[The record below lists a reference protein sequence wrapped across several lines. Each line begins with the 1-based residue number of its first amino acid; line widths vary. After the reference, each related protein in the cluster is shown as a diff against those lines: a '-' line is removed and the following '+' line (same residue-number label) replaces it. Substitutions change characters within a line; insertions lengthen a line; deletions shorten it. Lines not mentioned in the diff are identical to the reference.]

1 MSPKSYSRAQI
12 ALHWLTL
19 AAILVAFFSHE
30 IMKDAFDAVEDG
42 GVASTPFLHIG
53 AGVSVLVFTLLRI
66 VLRLTNG
73 APPLPEGNSRLIHIA
88 SAAVHGALYL
98 LLLMMPMSGS
108 VAWFIGIEDAGEV
121 HEILWFGLQVLVL
134 AHVAA
139 ALYHQFVLKDGLI
152 RRMMRAS

>member
-1 MSPKSYSRAQI
+1 MTPTGYSRAQI

-19 AAILVAFFSHE
+19 LAILVAFFSHE
-30 IMKDAFDAVEDG
+30 IMKEAFDAVEDG
-42 GVASTPFLHIG
+42 KAFTTPVLHIG

-66 VLRLTNG
+66 VLRLTHG

-98 LLLMMPMSGS
+98 LLLMMPISGS
-108 VAWFIGIEDAGEV
+108 VAWFIGVEDAGEV

-134 AHVAA
+134 AHVLAA
-139 ALYHQFVLKDGLI
+139 IYHQFVLKDGLI
-152 RRMMRAS
+152 RRMTRAG